1 MATLLV
7 ILIPFCF
14 LIPAVRNVFFI
25 HVPNMPSFGK
35 WKVIDIYRYFKY
47 REWELFTGFGLHIWV
62 GLFGKGK
69 TISMVQ
75 YAYGLAKRYPK
86 LNIYTNI
93 NLYGFPNPERI
104 QPLVSYMDIVNA
116 PGDSI
121 FLLDEIS
128 TLFQSRSWANFP
140 MPLLSQLLQVRKNKK
155 MILATAQRFAHVDK
169 LIRDV
174 TYSVIDC
181 NCHFKRY
188 NTCKWYLAEDWENKN
203 VMNIPIPYGYSA
215 FVQTDAIRSL
225 YDTEQII
232 GNAQKDDF
240 LSQEEILTR
249 QAGGSTVVTVMAE
262 QKPKKKL
269 GFGRA

>member
-1 MATLLV
+1 MIFLVLLLLAFSLLV
-7 ILIPFCF
+7 PLVRQF
-14 LIPAVRNVFFI
+14 LFV
-25 HVPNMPSFGK
+25 HLPNLPSLSK
-35 WKVIDIYRYFKY
+35 WLVIDIYRYFKY
-47 REWELFTGFGLHIWV
+47 REWEIFNGFGLHIWV

-69 TISMVQ
+69 TISMVE
-75 YAYGLAKRYPK
+75 YAYRLAKQYPR

-104 QPLVSYMDIVNA
+104 KPLVSYMDIVNA

-121 FLLDEIS
+121 FILDEIS

-155 MILATAQRFAHVDK
+155 MILATAQRFSHVDK

-181 NCHFKRY
+181 NCYFKRY
-188 NTCKWYLAEDWENKN
+188 NTCNWYLAEDWENKN
-203 VMNIPIPYGYSA
+203 VMNIPVPYGFSA
-215 FVQTDAIRSL
+215 FVQTDKIRSL

-232 GNAQKDDF
+232 GNTQKDDF
-240 LSQEEILTR
+240 LSQEEILNR
-249 QAGGSTVVTVMAE
+249 QAGGSTVIAITAE
-262 QKPKKKL
+262 KKPKKKL